1 VRIDWDNPEKVKCS
15 NLFHRRTDGNKTG
28 GYPAGEGNNS
38 VHSVGSNKEV
48 AMHVMGRIG
57 FMGLGVALAGCLS
70 GAPVFAGDNPDKAP
84 IEDGSKVM
92 ITSPKDGDKVSD
104 SFELK
109 YELTKGSQAAHVHAY
124 VDDQYQKG
132 FEGELKGLSKGTHKI
147 TVKGATK
154 DHDLVTATH
163 TITVEV
169 E

>member
-1 VRIDWDNPEKVKCS
+1 
-15 NLFHRRTDGNKTG
+15 
-28 GYPAGEGNNS
+28 
-38 VHSVGSNKEV
+38 
-48 AMHVMGRIG
+48 MHVIGRIG
-57 FMGLGVALAGCLS
+57 IIGLGVALVSCFS

-84 IEDGSKVM
+84 IEDGSKVI
-92 ITSPKDGDKVSD
+92 ITSPKDGEEVDD

-109 YELTKGSQAAHVHAY
+109 YELTKGSQATHVHAY

-132 FEGELKGLSKGTHKI
+132 FNGEIKGLSKGDHKI
-147 TVKGATK
+147 TLKGATK

>member
-1 VRIDWDNPEKVKCS
+1 MRK
-15 NLFHRRTDGNKTG
+15 
-28 GYPAGEGNNS
+28 YPAGDSNRN
-38 VHSVGSNKEV
+38 VHLTGSNKEV
-48 AMHVMGRIG
+48 VMHVMGRIG
-57 FMGLGVALAGCLS
+57 FMGLGIALVGYLS

-84 IEDGSKVM
+84 IEDGSKVV
-92 ITSPKDGDKVSD
+92 ITSPKDGEEVND

-109 YELTKGSQAAHVHAY
+109 YELTKGSQATHVHAY

-132 FEGELKGLSKGTHKI
+132 FEGEIKGLSKGEHKI

-154 DHDLVTATH
+154 DHDLVTATD

>member
-1 VRIDWDNPEKVKCS
+1 
-15 NLFHRRTDGNKTG
+15 
-28 GYPAGEGNNS
+28 
-38 VHSVGSNKEV
+38 
-48 AMHVMGRIG
+48 MQVMGRIG
-57 FMGLGVALAGCLS
+57 VMGLGIALAGALA
-70 GAPVFAGDNPDKAP
+70 GAPVFAGDKPAKAP
-84 IEDGSKVM
+84 LEDGSKVM

-109 YELTKGSQAAHVHAY
+109 YDLTKGSQATHVHVY

-132 FEGELKGLSKGTHKI
+132 FEGELKGLSKGDHKI

>member
-1 VRIDWDNPEKVKCS
+1 MVSC
-15 NLFHRRTDGNKTG
+15 T
-28 GYPAGEGNNS
+28 
-38 VHSVGSNKEV
+38 VHSTGSNKEV

-57 FMGLGVALAGCLS
+57 FMGLGIALASCLS
-70 GAPVFAGDNPDKAP
+70 GAPVFAEDKPAKPP

-132 FEGELKGLSKGTHKI
+132 FKGELKGLSKGMHKI

-163 TITVEV
+163 SITVDV
-169 E
+169 Q